1 MILLERGNRI
11 LGETVSAKL
20 FLDADEKVEPMDVKL
35 CDFDDVHY
43 RVVIE
48 APDPKKDAAT
58 QTDVKT
64 VMTVSM
70 AMPCYK
76 EIESVG
82 GKEALEKRYGS
93 MVTEAQS
100 PYDISLRI
108 NLDELKDAKA
118 KEALVTSIS
127 QLKHTVLGGVF
138 DYFFNQ
144 LNANKKP
151 AHFSFK
157 LRSDTT
163 VFFVPSNDRVT
174 VLYTVDF
181 KEKVD
186 RAVAR
191 VFMQEFAEARAKS
204 RELGATPPV
213 SFGVQPPLELTP
225 FGITQPIPGILGFM
239 SFSVMKTHVDKP
251 EKQAKIVSVLQG
263 FRNFMQYHIK
273 CSKAHFHSRMRAR
286 AASLLGVLNRA
297 KHEVDPKTVQARTI
311 SGKTFVRKG

>member
-1 MILLERGNRI
+1 LERGNRI
-11 LGETVSAKL
+11 LGETVQAKF
-20 FLDADEKVEPMDVKL
+20 FLDPEEKVEPMDVKL

-43 RVVIE
+43 RVLIE
-48 APDPKKDAAT
+48 AESKNI
-58 QTDVKT
+58 
-64 VMTVSM
+64 MTISM

-76 EIESVG
+76 DIETLG
-82 GKEALEKRYGS
+82 GKEAFEKKYGAL
-93 MVTEAQS
+93 VVPAIS
-100 PYDISLRI
+100 PYDVALKV
-108 NLDELKDAKA
+108 NLDELKDAKN

-127 QLKHTVLGGVF
+127 QMKHTVLGGVF
-138 DYFFNQ
+138 NYFFDQ
-144 LNANKKP
+144 LNAGKKP
-151 AHFSFK
+151 SHFSFK
-157 LRSDTT
+157 LRADTT
-163 VFFVPSNDRVT
+163 VFFVPGADRVT
-174 VLYTVDF
+174 ILFTVDF

-213 SFGVQPPLELTP
+213 SFGLQPPLELQP
-225 FGITQPIPGILGFM
+225 FGITQPIPGILGFV
-239 SFSVMKTHVDKP
+239 SFSVMKAHVTGVDKQS
-251 EKQAKIVSVLQG
+251 KVVSVLQG

-297 KHEVDPKTVQARTI
+297 KQEVDPKAVQARTI

>member
-11 LGETVSAKL
+11 LGETVQAKF
-20 FLDADEKVEPMDVKL
+20 FLDPEEKVEPMDVKL

-43 RVVIE
+43 RVLIE
-48 APDPKKDAAT
+48 AEAKNI
-58 QTDVKT
+58 
-64 VMTVSM
+64 MNISM
-70 AMPCYK
+70 YLPCYK
-76 EIESVG
+76 DIEPVG
-82 GKEALEKRYGS
+82 GKEAFEKKYGNL
-93 MVTEAQS
+93 VVQATS
-100 PYDISLRI
+100 PYDVALKI
-108 NLDELKDAKA
+108 NLDELKDAKN

-127 QLKHTVLGGVF
+127 QMKHTVLGGVF
-138 DYFFNQ
+138 NYFFDQ
-144 LNANKKP
+144 LNAGKKP
-151 AHFSFK
+151 SHFSFK
-157 LRSDTT
+157 LRADTT
-163 VFFVPSNDRVT
+163 VYFVPGGDRVT
-174 VLYTVDF
+174 ILFTVDF

-213 SFGVQPPLELTP
+213 AFGVQPPLELTP
-225 FGITQPIPGILGFM
+225 FGVTQPIPGILGFV
-239 SFSVMKTHVDKP
+239 SFSVMKTCVDKP
-251 EKQAKIVSVLQG
+251 DKQQKVASVLQG

-297 KHEVDPKTVQARTI
+297 KHEVAGTQARTI